1 MDSVS
6 LQTRISDAKTFLLE
20 NPDERTA
27 CAAQIF
33 KIRPTTLYSSIATD
47 KKSSSSAKSARGGQN
62 KILEEHQVKAIHH
75 FIRSL
80 LAQGIQPSHGVV
92 FNAIVSL
99 KRGQNPESS
108 GPTLRWFRT
117 WWKKNNLHKIK
128 TKPLAMIRFT
138 AAQEKDIQ
146 AWFVD
151 YRQALKTLQIKTK
164 KNIVNFDEAGFRVGC
179 MKGHQILAP
188 TDVLEVRFYILIHLF
203 SKLNIYFSSMR

>member
-47 KKSSSSAKSARGGQN
+47 MKSSFSDMKSSSSAKSARGGQN
-62 KILEEHQVKAIHH
+62 KILEEHQVKAIYH

-146 AWFVD
+146 A
-151 YRQALKTLQIKTK
+151 
-164 KNIVNFDEAGFRVGC
+164 
-179 MKGHQILAP
+179 
-188 TDVLEVRFYILIHLF
+188 
-203 SKLNIYFSSMR
+203 

>member
-1 MDSVS
+1 M
-6 LQTRISDAKTFLLE
+6 E

-33 KIRPTTLYSSIATD
+33 KIRPTTLYSSIATHMKSSSN
-47 KKSSSSAKSARGGQN
+47 KKSSSSAKSAGGEQN

-117 WWKKNNLHKIK
+117 
-128 TKPLAMIRFT
+128 
-138 AAQEKDIQ
+138 
-146 AWFVD
+146 
-151 YRQALKTLQIKTK
+151 
-164 KNIVNFDEAGFRVGC
+164 
-179 MKGHQILAP
+179 
-188 TDVLEVRFYILIHLF
+188 
-203 SKLNIYFSSMR
+203 